1 MKKMSFS
8 KTLLINALFF
18 LFSSFIYGQTI
29 RGKIVGVNGESIPF
43 ANIIEKGTTNG
54 TTSNENG
61 EFSLNVK
68 KLPTVVTISSL
79 GFVTIERNVVSADTF
94 LQVTLREDSDVLEE
108 VVISGL
114 ATTTKRSN
122 LANTV
127 STISAAELTQ
137 VTSQSGF
144 DSALSGKFTGAEIKA
159 NSGAPGGGISMR
171 LRGVTSV
178 FGDQQ
183 PLFIVD
189 GVYVDNSSIGMG
201 NNVISEA
208 SGGGNPSTNQDD
220 ASNRIADIDPEDI
233 ENVEILKG
241 ASAAAI
247 YGSRAAGGVVIIT
260 TKRGKF
266 GKPRISFSQTLGLRS
281 PTQLLGLRDWNE
293 ERVFNNFYSPKDD
306 PVEDAESRA
315 NAQAI
320 VARFNQAVANGGLR
334 DYEAELFD
342 HTRIS
347 TTTRFTSS
355 GGSEKTDYFFG
366 VTYKDEPGLVENT
379 GYEKASVRLNIGQ
392 KFTDWLDLYV
402 TSNYISSQSDRGFFN
417 NGNANR
423 TVGYALAFT
432 YPWENL
438 SPIDGLYPSGGA
450 GSNVLETVAIT
461 TNREKV
467 NRFIGSATS
476 NIKIIDAE
484 KNKLKLVLQA
494 GFDQYTL
501 RTTSIFPRELSYFR
515 DPSTLSGVA
524 VSGSTINT
532 NYNLSAFLVHNLNLE
547 DGLQFTTQLGSFF
560 QDFDRN
566 TVITIGTGFD
576 GSLTNLSLAK
586 NLSSEQTIRLQKDS
600 GFFIQEEIN
609 YKNKIIGSVGIRGD
623 KSTNNGESDKM
634 YYYPK
639 ANLAI
644 NLHEFDFWKF
654 DKITTFKPRIAYGE
668 AGRFPQFNDQ
678 FTLAEAQF
686 IGGNSGFAPGT
697 FKGDPFIEPERQ
709 KELEYGLDLGLFES
723 RIILESTFYT
733 KKIDDLLI
741 QERVPTSTG
750 FTREIKNGGELKNTG
765 IELGLK
771 ANVIEKEDFS
781 WDTNLKWWKNKSKIT
796 RLDVPAFTEGGF
808 ASSLGTFYIQEGFS
822 ATQIVGTYDSDAYTA
837 EEIARRDPE
846 GDGFFVYGNAEPDFQ
861 MSWQNNFK
869 YKNFDLSFLWHWKK
883 GGDGIN
889 LTTLLYDLAGT
900 TWDYDDTGLDPT
912 GTLTNGEY
920 RASQAF
926 VNPEP
931 LIEDAGYLRLREVG
945 LFYTFNK
952 DVIKGVEKVKIGVS
966 GRNLI
971 NIFDYNS
978 YDPEAS
984 NFGNNVLANNVEV
997 TPYPASK
1004 FINFHLNVN
1013 F

>member
-1 MKKMSFS
+1 MFMKTKNKILLFVLLLSFAS
-8 KTLLINALFF
+8 VI
-18 LFSSFIYGQTI
+18 GQTVK
-29 RGKIVGVNGESIPF
+29 GKITDASGMSIPF
-43 ANIIEKGTTNG
+43 VNVIEKGTTNG

-61 EFSLNVK
+61 EFSLKVK
-68 KLPTVVTISSL
+68 SLPTSVVISSL
-79 GFVTIERNVVSADTF
+79 GFTTIEKKVTNADSF
-94 LQVTLREDSDVLEE
+94 LQITLKEDSDVLDE

-114 ATTTKRSN
+114 ATSTKRSN

-137 VTSQSGF
+137 VTAQSGF

-171 LRGVTSV
+171 LRGVTSI

-183 PLFIVD
+183 PLFVVD
-189 GVYVDNSSIGMG
+189 GVYVDNSSISSG
-201 NNVISEA
+201 NNIVSEA
-208 SGGGNPSTNQDD
+208 AGGGNPSSNQDD

-233 ENVEILKG
+233 ETVEILKG
-241 ASAAAI
+241 ASAAAL

-260 TKRGKF
+260 TKRGKQ
-266 GKPRISFSQTLGLRS
+266 GKPRISFSQTVGLRS
-281 PTQLLGLRDWNE
+281 PTRLLGLRDWN
-293 ERVFNNFYSPKDD
+293 N
-306 PVEDAESRA
+306 ESIAAYGGPA
-315 NAQAI
+315 NAQ
-320 VARFNQAVANGGLR
+320 LR

-347 TTTRFTSS
+347 STTRFTTS
-355 GGSEKTDYFFG
+355 GGSEKSDYFFG

-379 GYEKASVRLNIGQ
+379 GYEKTAVRLNIGQ
-392 KFTDWLDLYV
+392 KFTDWIDMYV
-402 TSNYISSQSDRGFFN
+402 TTNYINSQADRGFFN

-438 SPIDGLYPSGGA
+438 SSVDGVYPSGGA
-450 GSNVLETVAIT
+450 GSNVLETIDLT

-467 NRFIGSATS
+467 NRFIGSVTS
-476 NIKIIDAE
+476 NVKIFD
-484 KNKLKLVLQA
+484 NDTNRLKLVLQG

-501 RTTSIFPRELSYFR
+501 RTTSIFPRSLSYFR
-515 DPSTLSGVA
+515 DPSSLRGASI
-524 VSGSTINT
+524 SGSTVNT

-547 DGLQFTTQLGSFF
+547 NGLNFTTQAGSFF
-560 QDFDRN
+560 QNFDRN
-566 TVITIGTGFD
+566 TVITIATGLN
-576 GSLTNLSLAK
+576 GSQTNLGQ
-586 NLSSEQTIRLQKDS
+586 SESVSTQQNIRLQKDK
-600 GFFIQEEIN
+600 GFFVQEEIN
-609 YKNKIIGSVGIRGD
+609 YDDKIIGTVGIRGD
-623 KSTNNGESDKM
+623 KSTNNGEANKM

-639 ANLAI
+639 GNLAV
-644 NLHEFDFWKF
+644 NLHKFDFWNF
-654 DKITTFKPRIAYGE
+654 DKISSFKPRIAYGE
-668 AGRFPQFNDQ
+668 AGRFSNFRDR
-678 FTLAEAQF
+678 FTTMTGQL
-686 IGGNSGFAPGT
+686 IDGNSGLAPGNFRGNST
-697 FKGDPFIEPERQ
+697 VGPERQ
-709 KELEYGLDLGLFES
+709 KELEYGVDFGLLDNRFNFEV
-723 RIILESTFYT
+723 TFYN
-733 KKIDDLLI
+733 KKVEDLLI
-741 QERVPTSTG
+741 ETNKPTSSGYVT
-750 FTREIKNGGELKNTG
+750 EVQNAGELENKG
-765 IELGLK
+765 VEIGLN
-771 ANVIEKEDFS
+771 ANLIEKDDFS
-781 WDTNLKWWKNKSKIT
+781 WNTNLKWWKNNSKIT
-796 RLDVPAFTEGGF
+796 QLDVPAFTEGGF
-808 ASSLGTFYIQEGFS
+808 ASSLGTFYIQEGHS
-822 ATQIVGTYDSDAYTA
+822 ATQIVGTYNADDFTA

-861 MSWQNNFK
+861 MSWQNQFS

-900 TWDYDDTGLDPT
+900 TWDYDDTGLDPS
-912 GTLTNGEY
+912 GTLSNGDY

-945 LFYTFNK
+945 LYYTFNEGAF
-952 DVIKGVEKVKIGVS
+952 KGLQKVKVGVS

-1004 FINFHLNVN
+1004 FINFHLNIN

>member
-1 MKKMSFS
+1 MNLKTMLLALSFLVVSISHAQQIKGKVVDDQGEPVPFVNVLEKDTANGVSTNDQGEFEITVKKMPATLVFS
-8 KTLLINALFF
+8 SVGFATQEKTLYSVAYVNITL
-18 LFSSFIYGQTI
+18 SED
-29 RGKIVGVNGESIPF
+29 GV
-43 ANIIEKGTTNG
+43 
-54 TTSNENG
+54 
-61 EFSLNVK
+61 L
-68 KLPTVVTISSL
+68 
-79 GFVTIERNVVSADTF
+79 D
-94 LQVTLREDSDVLEE
+94 E

-114 ATTTKRSN
+114 ATSTKRSN

-171 LRGVTSV
+171 LRGVTSI
-178 FGDQQ
+178 FGNQQ

-189 GVYVDNSSIGMG
+189 GVYVDNQSISLG
-201 NNVISEA
+201 NDVVSEA
-208 SGGGNPSTNQDD
+208 AGGGNASTNQDD

-260 TKRGKF
+260 TKRGKS
-266 GKPRISFSQTLGLRS
+266 GKARVTFSQTLGLRS
-281 PTQLLGLRDWNE
+281 PTRLLGLRDWDQSE
-293 ERVFNNFYSPKDD
+293 IT
-306 PVEDAESRA
+306 AL
-315 NAQAI
+315 
-320 VARFNQAVANGGLR
+320 GGPQNPTLR

-342 HTRIS
+342 HTRVS
-347 TTTRFTSS
+347 TTTRFTTS

-366 VTYKDEPGLVENT
+366 ATYKDEPGLVENT
-379 GYEKASVRLNIGQ
+379 GYKKTSIRLNIGQ

-402 TSNYISSQSDRGFFN
+402 TSNYINSIGDRGFFN

-438 SPIDGLYPSGGA
+438 SPVDGVYPAGGA

-467 NRFIGSATS
+467 NRFIGSATT
-476 NIKIIDAE
+476 NVKILDE
-484 KNKLKLVLQA
+484 ENNQLKLVLQA

-501 RTTSIFPRELSYFR
+501 RTTSIFPRALSYFR
-515 DPSTLSGVA
+515 DPSTLRGAA
-524 VSGSTINT
+524 VSGSTVNT
-532 NYNLSAFLVHNLNLE
+532 NYNLSAFLVHKLKLDN
-547 DGLQFTTQLGSFF
+547 GLRFTTQLGSFL

-566 TVITIGTGFD
+566 TVLSIGTGFD
-576 GSLTNLSLAK
+576 GSLTNLTLASNK
-586 NLSSEQTIRLQKDS
+586 NISQVERLQKDK
-600 GFFIQEEIN
+600 GFFVQEEIN
-609 YKNKIIGSVGIRGD
+609 FDDKIIGTIGFRGD
-623 KSTNNGESDKM
+623 KSTNNGQANKM

-644 NLHEFDFWKF
+644 NLHKFDFWDF
-654 DKITTFKPRIAYGE
+654 EPISTFKPRIAYGE
-668 AGRFPQFNDQ
+668 AGRFPNFDDR
-678 FTLAEAQF
+678 FTLTDAQF
-686 IGGNSGFAPGT
+686 IGGSSGLAPDT
-697 FKGDPFIEPERQ
+697 FRGNPNIGPERQ
-709 KELEYGLDLGLFES
+709 KELEYGFDIGLLDG
-723 RIILESTFYT
+723 RITLETTFYN

-741 QERVPTSTG
+741 EAQVPTSSG
-750 FTREIKNGGELKNTG
+750 FTREIKNAGELKNTG
-765 IELGLK
+765 IELGLT
-771 ANVIEKEDFS
+771 AGVIEKEDFS
-781 WDTNLKWWKNKSKIT
+781 WNTNVRWWKNKSEVT
-796 RLDVPAFTEGGF
+796 RLDVPSFTTGGF
-808 ASSLGTFYIQEGFS
+808 AASLGTFLIQEGQS
-822 ATQIVGTYDSDAYTA
+822 ATQIVGTYPNDGSMTL
-837 EEIARRDPE
+837 EEILKIDPDL
-846 GDGFFVYGNAEPDFQ
+846 DGFAVYGNAEPDFQ
-861 MSWQNNFK
+861 MSWQNSIR

-900 TWDYDDTGLDPT
+900 TWDYDDTGLDPS
-912 GTLTNGEY
+912 GQLANGPY

-926 VNPEP
+926 SNPDP
-931 LIEDAGYLRLREVG
+931 VIEDAGYIRLREVG
-945 LFYTFNK
+945 LYYTF
-952 DVIKGVEKVKIGVS
+952 DEGTFKGLERVKVGIS

-978 YDPEAS
+978 YDPEVS

>member
-1 MKKMSFS
+1 MKKISIS
-8 KTLLINALFF
+8 KILLLNAFFF
-18 LFSSFIYGQTI
+18 LFSIWTFGQTVK
-29 RGKIVGVNGESIPF
+29 GKVTDVNGESIPF
-43 ANIIEKGTTNG
+43 VNVIEKGTTNG
-54 TTSNENG
+54 TTTNDVG

-68 KLPTVVTISSL
+68 KTPTSLVFSSL
-79 GFVTIERNVVSADTF
+79 GFTTIEKNVEANSLILNIV
-94 LQVTLREDSDVLEE
+94 LKEDNSILDE

-114 ATTTKRSN
+114 ATSTKRSN

-127 STISAAELTQ
+127 STISAADLTQ

-171 LRGVTSV
+171 LRGVTSI

-183 PLFIVD
+183 PLFVVD
-189 GVYVDNSSIGMG
+189 GVYVDNSTVSSG
-201 NNVISEA
+201 NNIVSEA
-208 SGGGNPSTNQDD
+208 AGGGNPSTNQDD

-241 ASAAAI
+241 ASAAAL

-260 TKRGKF
+260 TKRGKQ
-266 GKPRISFSQTLGLRS
+266 GRPRISFSQTVGLRS
-281 PTQLLGLRDWNE
+281 PTGLLGLRDWDQSE
-293 ERVFNNFYSPKDD
+293 ITALGGP
-306 PVEDAESRA
+306 A
-315 NAQAI
+315 NPT
-320 VARFNQAVANGGLR
+320 LR

-355 GGSEKTDYFFG
+355 GGGEKNDYFFG

-379 GYEKASVRLNIGQ
+379 GYKKAAVRLNIGQ
-392 KFTDWLDLYV
+392 KFTDWLDMYV
-402 TSNYISSQSDRGFFN
+402 TSNYINSRADRGFFN

-438 SPIDGLYPSGGA
+438 SPVDGAYPSGGA
-450 GSNVLETVAIT
+450 GSNVLETIDIT
-461 TNREKV
+461 TNREDV
-467 NRFIGSATS
+467 NRFIGSLTA
-476 NIKIIDAE
+476 NAKIFDHG
-484 KNKLKLVLQA
+484 KSKLKLVLQG

-501 RTTSIFPRELSYFR
+501 RTTSIFPRALSYFR
-515 DPSTLSGVA
+515 SPTSLRGASISGT
-524 VSGSTINT
+524 TINT
-532 NYNLSAFLVHNLNLE
+532 NYNLSAFFVHNLNL
-547 DGLQFTTQLGSFF
+547 DNGLSFTTQAGSFF

-566 TVITIGTGFD
+566 TVITVATGLN
-576 GSLTNLSLAK
+576 GSQTNLGQ
-586 NLSSEQTIRLQKDS
+586 SESVSTQQNITLQKDK
-600 GFFIQEEIN
+600 GFFVQEEIN
-609 YKNKIIGSVGIRGD
+609 FNDKIIGTIGIRGD
-623 KSTNNGESDKM
+623 KSTNNGDADKM

-639 ANLAI
+639 ANLAV
-644 NLHEFDFWKF
+644 NLHKFDFWNIKEVSS
-654 DKITTFKPRIAYGE
+654 FKPRIAYGE
-668 AGRFPQFNDQ
+668 AGRFSNFRDR
-678 FTLAEAQF
+678 FTSMTGQL
-686 IGGNSGFAPGT
+686 IDGNSGLAPGN
-697 FKGDPFIEPERQ
+697 FKGNPNVGPERQ
-709 KELEYGLDLGLFES
+709 KELEYGVDFSLFDNKFNFEV
-723 RIILESTFYT
+723 TFYN
-733 KKIDDLLI
+733 KKVEDLLI
-741 QERVPTSTG
+741 ETNKEPSSG
-750 FTREIKNGGELKNTG
+750 FITEVQNAGELENNG
-765 IELGLK
+765 IEIALN
-771 ANVIEKEDFS
+771 ANIIEKEDFS
-781 WDTNLKWWKNKSKIT
+781 WSSSLKWWKNKSKIT
-796 RLDVPAFTEGGF
+796 KLDVPAFTEGGF

-822 ATQIVGTYDSDAYTA
+822 ATQIVGTYDASQFTA
-837 EEIARRDPE
+837 AEIARRDPE

-861 MSWQNNFK
+861 LSWQNQFR

-883 GGDGIN
+883 GGDAIN

-900 TWDYDDTGLDPT
+900 TWDYDDTGLDPS
-912 GTLTNGEY
+912 GTLTNGAY

-926 VNPEP
+926 ANPEP
-931 LIEDAGYLRLREVG
+931 LIEDAGYIRLREIG
-945 LFYTFNK
+945 LYYTF
-952 DVIKGVEKVKIGVS
+952 DDGVFKGLEKVKVGVS

-1004 FINFHLNVN
+1004 FINFHLNIN

>member
-8 KTLLINALFF
+8 KTLLINALIF

-29 RGKIVGVNGESIPF
+29 KGKIVGVNGESIPF

-68 KLPTVVTISSL
+68 KLPAVVTISSL
-79 GFVTIERNVVSADTF
+79 GFVTVEKNVANTDTF

-171 LRGVTSV
+171 LRGVTSI

-183 PLFIVD
+183 PLFVVD
-189 GVYVDNSSIGMG
+189 GVYVDNSSISSG
-201 NNVISEA
+201 NNIVSEA
-208 SGGGNPSTNQDD
+208 AGGGNPSSNQDD

-233 ENVEILKG
+233 ETVEILKG
-241 ASAAAI
+241 ASAAAL

-260 TKRGKF
+260 TKRGKE
-266 GKPRISFSQTLGLRS
+266 GKPRISFSQTVGLRS
-281 PTQLLGLRDWNE
+281 PTRLLGLRDW
-293 ERVFNNFYSPKDD
+293 DD
-306 PVEDAESRA
+306 SEVIALGGPA
-315 NAQAI
+315 NAK
-320 VARFNQAVANGGLR
+320 LR

-347 TTTRFTSS
+347 TTTRFTTS
-355 GGSEKTDYFFG
+355 GGSERSDYFFG

-379 GYEKASVRLNIGQ
+379 GYEKAAVRLNIGQ
-392 KFTDWLDLYV
+392 KFTDWIDMYV
-402 TSNYISSQSDRGFFN
+402 TTNYINSQADRGFFN

-438 SPIDGLYPSGGA
+438 SAVDGVYPSGGA
-450 GSNVLETVAIT
+450 GSNALETVDLT
-461 TNREKV
+461 TNRENV
-467 NRFIGSATS
+467 NRFISSVTS
-476 NIKIIDAE
+476 NVKIFDQE
-484 KNKLKLVLQA
+484 SNRLKLVLQG

-501 RTTSIFPRELSYFR
+501 RTTSIFPRSLSYFR
-515 DPSTLSGVA
+515 DPSSLRGASISGTTV
-524 VSGSTINT
+524 NT

-547 DGLQFTTQLGSFF
+547 NGLNFTTQVGSFF
-560 QDFDRN
+560 QNFDRN
-566 TVITIGTGFD
+566 TVITIATGLN
-576 GSLTNLSLAK
+576 GSQTNLGQ
-586 NLSSEQTIRLQKDS
+586 SESVSTQQNIRLQKDK
-600 GFFIQEEIN
+600 GFFVQEEIN
-609 YKNKIIGSVGIRGD
+609 YDDKIIGTVGIRGD
-623 KSTNNGESDKM
+623 KSTNNGDADKM

-644 NLHEFDFWKF
+644 NLHKFDFWKI
-654 DKITTFKPRIAYGE
+654 KEISSFKPRVAYGE
-668 AGRFPQFNDQ
+668 AGRFSNFRDR
-678 FTLAEAQF
+678 FTAMTGQL
-686 IGGNSGFAPGT
+686 IDGNSGLAPGN
-697 FKGDPFIEPERQ
+697 FKGNPTIGPERQ
-709 KELEYGLDLGLFES
+709 KELEYGVDFSLLDS
-723 RIILESTFYT
+723 KINLEVSFYN
-733 KKIDDLLI
+733 KKVEDLLI
-741 QERVPTSTG
+741 ETNKETSSGYVT
-750 FTREIKNGGELKNTG
+750 EVQNAGELENNG
-765 IELGLK
+765 IEIGLN
-771 ANVIEKEDFS
+771 ASIFEQEDFS
-781 WDTNLKWWKNKSKIT
+781 WSTNLKWWKNKSEIT
-796 RLDVPAFTEGGF
+796 KLNVPAFTEGGF

-822 ATQIVGTYDSDAYTA
+822 ATQIVGTYNPDDFTA

-846 GDGFFVYGNAEPDFQ
+846 GDGFFVYGNSEPDFQ
-861 MSWQNNFK
+861 LSWQNQFR

-900 TWDYDDTGLDPT
+900 TWDYDDTGLDPS
-912 GTLTNGEY
+912 GTLSNGDY

-926 VNPEP
+926 ANPEP

-945 LFYTFNK
+945 LYYTF
-952 DVIKGVEKVKIGVS
+952 DEGVFKGFEKVKVGIS

-1004 FINFHLNVN
+1004 FINFHLNIN